1 MIAGIIK
8 KIRNLSFIRNHLSI
22 RQFIKFAIS
31 GGIFTIVDFSIYI
44 LLTRFFL
51 FFSGHYLWANFIG
64 MAVGATGNFI
74 LNKNWTFR
82 NKEKKVFV
90 QYIKFW
96 IVALGGMVVYQ
107 YFFYF
112 FVSQLNLYDLL
123 AKAIVAVLVMLIRFI
138 LNKYWTFTTLK

>member
-8 KIRNLSFIRNHLSI
+8 KIRNLPIIRNHLSI

-31 GGIFTIVDFSIYI
+31 GGIFTIVDFGIYI
-44 LLTRFFL
+44 LLTRYFL
-51 FFSGHYLWANFIG
+51 FFSEHYLWANFIA
-64 MAVGATGNFI
+64 MAFGATGNFI

-82 NKEKKVFV
+82 NKEKKVFI

-96 IVALGGMVVYQ
+96 IVALVGMAVYQ

-112 FVSQLNLYDLL
+112 FVSRLDIYDLL
-123 AKAIVAVLVMLIRFI
+123 AKAIVAVLVMFIRFI
-138 LNKYWTFTTLK
+138 LNKYWTFKNK